1 LVLVPVLKQS
11 KMGRGAQ
18 PSAPLLLFSLGLV
31 LLYFTAGKFK
41 FISTSRRFSTWS
53 LFTRA

>member
-1 LVLVPVLKQS
+1 VLVPVLKQS